1 MPQSPTL
8 SDLDA
13 KLLNR
18 IQSSIPLSPTPFA
31 ALADELGIE
40 LHLKNVADEGVYDE
54 LATVGG
60 KRQEPFLVDEENDVK
75 MYESDAI
82 IDYFESLT
90 GKKATRHQSTPGV
103 CAI

>member
-1 MPQSPTL
+1 MMTL
-8 SDLDA
+8 YVKTGCQFCARTLKA
-13 KLLNR
+13 
-18 IQSSIPLSPTPFA
+18 
-31 ALADELGIE
+31 ADELGIE